1 MSRFRIER
9 VPSTA
14 VMYRLG
20 EIKGVRIAIEN
31 SGAGSPLTGTLSNKA
46 EVLAELNALIGE
58 LERLRER
65 AEAAQSVAAIADP

>member
-1 MSRFRIER
+1 
-9 VPSTA
+9 
-14 VMYRLG
+14 MYRLG

-31 SGAGSPLTGTLSNKA
+31 SGAHSPLTGTLSNKG
-46 EVLAELNALIGE
+46 EVLAEVNAPIGE